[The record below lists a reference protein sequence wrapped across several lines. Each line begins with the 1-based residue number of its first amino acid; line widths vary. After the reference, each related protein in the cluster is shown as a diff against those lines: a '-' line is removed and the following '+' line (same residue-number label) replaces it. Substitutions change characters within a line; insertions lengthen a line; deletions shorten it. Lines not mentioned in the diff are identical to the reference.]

1 MVTARI
7 TRMIGEI
14 LSEPA
19 ANFFEGLIRGESP
32 SPAEA
37 PNRNDATTR
46 HRVTEDEEV
55 ALMDR

>member
-1 MVTARI
+1 MVTTRI
-7 TRMIGEI
+7 TRMIREI

-19 ANFFEGLIRGESP
+19 AIFFESLIRGTSP

-37 PNRNDATTR
+37 PNRNDATIR
-46 HRVTEDEEV
+46 HRETDDEEV